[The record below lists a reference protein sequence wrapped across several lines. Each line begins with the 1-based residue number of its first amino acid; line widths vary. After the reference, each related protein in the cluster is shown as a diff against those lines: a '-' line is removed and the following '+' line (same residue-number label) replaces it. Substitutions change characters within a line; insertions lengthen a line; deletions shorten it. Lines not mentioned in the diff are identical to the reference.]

1 MQELQTEF
9 DKLDLTGADK
19 PRQTRFLRSQQDL
32 KQKMEQTQAS
42 TTVSSSV
49 AVEDVNVESKKQRMI
64 ELLVRKFYRIFFL
77 VQEDLD
83 PFEMMEAV
91 NILDRLPKDFF
102 DKIVKFNERHID
114 YGIFLFSVGIKTMER
129 TKRSFG

>member
-49 AVEDVNVESKKQRMI
+49 AVEDVNVESKKTKNDWI
-64 ELLVRKFYRIFFL
+64 INRKILSNFFL

-102 DKIVKFNERHID
+102 DKIVKFNQ
-114 YGIFLFSVGIKTMER
+114 
-129 TKRSFG
+129 